1 MPTYN
6 ELSFYLQFTINLT
19 LLAGLGLFVKRREQ
33 SKQLLLIF
41 ISGELVLEMSDLI
54 FRLMEINTV
63 NIYIYP
69 FSQSFGLLMITK
81 IYNTYFF
88 KVSPY
93 LKWSIY
99 LFTGLSLLFHI
110 LYTQNT
116 ESVTFYLNIITNIV
130 ICSFAGVYFLNIIRT
145 SKIDKTLFM
154 VNVLIFLFFSIESI
168 ISTTFNFLI
177 NNHLEWIAPIWL
189 FRGVLLWFFYIA
201 FINMGCRVGKMSM

>member
-1 MPTYN
+1 
-6 ELSFYLQFTINLT
+6 
-19 LLAGLGLFVKRREQ
+19 
-33 SKQLLLIF
+33 
-41 ISGELVLEMSDLI
+41 
-54 FRLMEINTV
+54 
-63 NIYIYP
+63 
-69 FSQSFGLLMITK
+69 MITK

-88 KVSPY
+88 KIPSY
-93 LKWSIY
+93 LKWPIY

-110 LYTQNT
+110 LYKQNT
-116 ESVTFYLNIITNIV
+116 ESATFYLNIITNIV

-201 FINMGCRVGKMSM
+201 FINMGCRVGKMRM